1 MKIIVFH
8 QPYPMGNFKY
18 NTAIANNLSK
28 DHDVYLLEQL
38 NGRLLTEE
46 YTEQVKALNPDMVY
60 FDMLDLETFKLVE
73 QLDCMRV
80 LGYVTRGLLDWHEIF
95 DYKDKWYTHV
105 FTNSISCHDEFKK
118 RGIPVEH
125 YQWFLNCLP
134 EDEMVFDSKYEHDCV
149 FLGMGFT
156 RVTNEE
162 YSLERETFF
171 GGLDDI
177 DFNVYGNGWPQLP
190 FYRGLLPADDI
201 GRLYSSSKSG
211 IALIEKEQRT
221 KGMINNRYSE
231 MGSCGI
237 PIVCYN
243 YDTIDWFGAE
253 DYINFISS
261 KSETIDTIND
271 ILKNSEKYKEK
282 SSNLQKFTKNQH
294 MMYFEK
300 LNKLIEKG

>member
-1 MKIIVFH
+1 
-8 QPYPMGNFKY
+8 
-18 NTAIANNLSK
+18 
-28 DHDVYLLEQL
+28 
-38 NGRLLTEE
+38 
-46 YTEQVKALNPDMVY
+46 
-60 FDMLDLETFKLVE
+60 
-73 QLDCMRV
+73 
-80 LGYVTRGLLDWHEIF
+80 
-95 DYKDKWYTHV
+95 
-105 FTNSISCHDEFKK
+105 
-118 RGIPVEH
+118 
-125 YQWFLNCLP
+125 
-134 EDEMVFDSKYEHDCV
+134 MVFDSKYEHDCV